1 MGIYANK
8 PIVVHNGSNVS
19 VCFEHDGKTVSLTL
33 DDSCGQM
40 KKLGRGSIEL
50 YRNCLD
56 VRTLE
61 VFADCLHEDD
71 PEGEFLVVPASI
83 ENFERAMKW
92 LKKSEWGFDAQPSS
106 TRVEK

>member
-1 MGIYANK
+1 
-8 PIVVHNGSNVS
+8 
-19 VCFEHDGKTVSLTL
+19 
-33 DDSCGQM
+33 
-40 KKLGRGSIEL
+40 
-50 YRNCLD
+50 
-56 VRTLE
+56 

-71 PEGEFLVVPASI
+71 PEGEFLVVPASM